1 MNNLNIFYELYNDW
15 FNNDTYW
22 FNKIEKND
30 IYLSDKYFK
39 YIIDV
44 DNIYDNYNEYDKK
57 ILISC
62 IIILDQIPRHY
73 KRIYNNNIQ
82 VNFYSKKATNFSQ
95 LLIENFN
102 NFTIDELCFIY
113 LPYRHINDIKK
124 IYDIVN
130 IFIDLYNNSINNQD
144 KNKCK
149 KYLYH
154 TLNNIYKI
162 ININNYSNKI
172 KLINFN
178 DINKNIFDN
187 NSLLFYNTFI
197 KNEDTNIYM
206 NFYNQLIKLDN
217 NSTII
222 ISLSGGVDSVVSL
235 FILNLLSKINTKII
249 TNIIAIHINYN
260 NRIESYDELNFVIYL
275 CKSLNI
281 KLIYRNIYEINRS
294 QCLNNGLRDLYEDIT
309 KKIRYDMYRYGYL
322 YSNNLYVLL
331 GHNKDDCF
339 ENIITNII
347 NKKNYDNLS
356 GMNYLTKID
365 DIHFWRPMLNIYK
378 KEIIEFANYNNLP
391 YLKDSTPI
399 WSARGKIRDNIKPV
413 LNDLKCNS
421 IEPFFDLKNYITNS
435 NEIIN
440 NIIINNLYSKL
451 INTNTNTNIYNG
463 FYNIDEL
470 SCFKYINIIILFFK
484 KINISSSFKS
494 FKEFNNYINDFIS
507 NLKIKKFILN
517 KNCYIFIKPHFEIY
531 QLIINIIL

>member
-1 MNNLNIFYELYNDW
+1 MNNLNIFYELYDEW
-15 FNNDTYW
+15 FNNNVFW
-22 FNKIEKND
+22 FSKNHKND
-30 IYLSDKYFK
+30 IYLSEKYFK

-44 DNIYDNYNEYDKK
+44 DYIHENYKKYDTK

-73 KRIYNNNIQ
+73 KRIYNNEIK
-82 VNFYSKKATNFSQ
+82 VDFYSKKATIFSELVIKNFK
-95 LLIENFN
+95 

-113 LPYRHINDIKK
+113 LPYRHINDINK
-124 IYDIVN
+124 IYEIIE
-130 IFIDLYNNSINNQD
+130 IFINLYNNCDND
-144 KNKCK
+144 KNKNICK

-260 NRIESYDELNFVIYL
+260 NRIESSDELNFVIYL
-275 CKSLNI
+275 CKSFNI

-322 YSNNLYVLL
+322 DSNNLYVLL

-440 NIIINNLYSKL
+440 NIIINNLYSK
-451 INTNTNTNIYNG
+451 IINTNTNIYNG
-463 FYNIDEL
+463 FYNIHEL

-484 KINISSSFKS
+484 KINIFSSFKS